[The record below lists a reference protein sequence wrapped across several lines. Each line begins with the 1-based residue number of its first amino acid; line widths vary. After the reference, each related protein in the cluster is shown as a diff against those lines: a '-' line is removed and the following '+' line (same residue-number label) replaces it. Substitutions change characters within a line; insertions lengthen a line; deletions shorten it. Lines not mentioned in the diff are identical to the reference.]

1 MCHQPFSRASR
12 ASWTSASAAAPGDA
26 VELQEFEDVTRAGGD
41 LGGLDAD
48 TVWLIRVDQAEA
60 AMRPFAQI
68 IIRRQFGPLAQPG
81 LTSDLADLAAGGAA
95 LVAYLQDNLDPQRY
109 GRHLG

>member
-1 MCHQPFSRASR
+1 
-12 ASWTSASAAAPGDA
+12 
-26 VELQEFEDVTRAGGD
+26 
-41 LGGLDAD
+41 
-48 TVWLIRVDQAEA
+48 
-60 AMRPFAQI
+60 MRPFAQI